1 MNRSIALLRN
11 TGCGLGLSGLGLCL
25 GSALSLYTR
34 SAAAQTAG
42 EAVVSW
48 NTERQTMRGFGASS
62 AFFGAR
68 ISNQDADWFFSKDTG
83 IGLSMLRMQIGLP
96 ADVRADGSEP
106 PNASP
111 VATAPELATAK
122 QAVARGAQVWAS
134 AWSPPPIWKTTNNKN
149 GSGTNFGWNNLQPTR
164 YQNYADYLA
173 NFVQSMASQGVPLI
187 AISPQNEPDYVAT
200 WDNAQWSGNDMFVF
214 IRDNLGPTFKTRGI
228 TASIVAPDSAVWG
241 AMPAYVDPLMADPIA
256 KGYVGVIATHP
267 YGGGDLNYSAP
278 RDNGKEF
285 WQTETSQEGNAADPG
300 MNSAIDML
308 LMLQDHLTVANMNAW
323 HYWALTIDQGSLN
336 DPQRMN
342 PALMQA
348 GVKYKRG
355 YALGNF
361 AKFVRPGFKRIEAT
375 RKPVGAVS
383 VTAFKDATHLAI
395 VAINAGSGPVA
406 QTFRVYG
413 RAVASM
419 TPWVTSDSFSLAA
432 RPAVAVSAGTFTYS
446 LPARSVTTFY
456 GDATPGGVDEPPPP
470 PPLPSGA
477 DGFVLEA
484 ENPNTFFDTTPGNTG
499 TPSCGTTAVDAE
511 PTLDWRGGTC
521 TVGWTAPTEWLQYD
535 FQLTNDDEYVVTLRV
550 ASLATDKYLHLEVD
564 GVDVSG
570 PVAGPGLGWQ
580 SFADAD
586 IPGVFLSAGA
596 HTARVVFDSGD
607 LNLNYLAF
615 ARVST
620 TPPPNQ
626 CQMSCDDG
634 NPCTTDSC
642 LPLTGCKFQNNTLA
656 CADDGNTC
664 TNDLCS
670 AGTCTHPANSSCAA
684 PPTVVSDGLVLEAEK
699 PSSFSDTSAGN
710 SGSASCGT
718 SDVDAEPTSDP
729 KGGTCN
735 VGWTAPTEW
744 LQYSLQLANDDEYVV
759 TLRLASLTTGKYLH
773 LELDGVDVSGPVAG
787 PGLGWQSFVDAA
799 IPGVFLSAGLHTLR
813 VVFETGDMNL
823 NYLSFARDSGTP
835 PTNQCQMSCDDNNPC
850 TTDSCDPLTGCKFQ
864 NNALACADDGNT
876 CTNDVCSA
884 GVCTHPNNT
893 AACASDGNTCT
904 NDVCSAGVCT
914 HPNNTA
920 ACADDGNSCTNDV
933 CSAGTCTHP
942 NNTAACADDGSTC
955 TNDVCS
961 AGTCTHPSN
970 NTCNTSTPC
979 SGLCTNPVIFTS
991 NNYNSGNLGT
1001 GAVCYQ
1007 TNASLNGGVCGNL
1020 ASGRK
1025 LTVNGVQMSCTSNWP
1040 TPLPAKRNG
1049 GYCVQTTA
1057 GNHAYAFFSTW

>member
-1 MNRSIALLRN
+1 MNRSAAWLGSTLRA
-11 TGCGLGLSGLGLCL
+11 GRPGSRSRRHLGWGLGISGFGVYLGL
-25 GSALSLYTR
+25 ALSLHTR
-34 SAAAQTAG
+34 AAAAQSAG
-42 EAVVSW
+42 DAVVSW

-62 AFFGAR
+62 AFFGAK
-68 ISNQDADWFFSKDTG
+68 ISDADADWFFSKDTG
-83 IGLSMLRMQIGLP
+83 IGLSMLRLQIGLP
-96 ADVRADGSEP
+96 SDVRADGSEP
-106 PNASP
+106 TNASP

-134 AWSPPPIWKTTNNKN
+134 AWSPPPIWKTTNNRN
-149 GSGTNFGWNNLQPTR
+149 GSGTNFGSNSLQPTR

-173 NFVQSMASQGVPLI
+173 NFAQSMASQGVPLI

-200 WDNAQWSGNDMFVF
+200 WDNAQWSGNDMFLF
-214 IRDNLGPTFKTRGI
+214 IRDNLGPTFKKRGI
-228 TASIVAPDSAVWG
+228 TASIVAPDSAAWG
-241 AMPAYVDPLMADPIA
+241 ALPGYIDPLMADSTA
-256 KGYVGVIATHP
+256 RGYIGVVATHP
-267 YGGGDLNYSAP
+267 YGGGDLSYSAAK
-278 RDNGKEF
+278 DNGKEF
-285 WQTETSQEGNAADPG
+285 WQTETSQEGNAPDPG

-323 HYWALTIDQGSLN
+323 HWWALTIDQNSLN

-342 PALMQA
+342 PALMQV
-348 GVKYKRG
+348 GVKFKRG

-395 VAINAGSGPVA
+395 VAINADASAVS
-406 QTFRVYG
+406 QTFRIYG

-419 TPWVTSDSFSLAA
+419 TPWITSDSLSLAA
-432 RPAVAVSAGTFTYS
+432 RPAITASGGTFTYT

-456 GDATPGGVDEPPPP
+456 GDATPGGVEEPPPDP
-470 PPLPSGA
+470 PPTSGL
-477 DGFVLEA
+477 DGFLLEA
-484 ENPNTFFDTTPGNTG
+484 EKPDTYFDTTTGNSG
-499 TPSCGTTAVDAE
+499 SASCGTTAVDAE
-511 PTLDWRGGTC
+511 PTLDPKGGTC
-521 TVGWTAPTEWLQYD
+521 DVGWTAPGEWLQYN
-535 FQLTNDDEYVVTLRV
+535 FQLSNADEYVVTLRL
-550 ASLATDKYLHLEVD
+550 ASAAAGKYLHLEID

-570 PVAGPGLGWQ
+570 PVAAPGLGWQ
-580 SFADAD
+580 SFADAP

-607 LNLNYLAF
+607 INLNYLVF
-615 ARVST
+615 ARVSG
-620 TPPPNQ
+620 TPPSNQ

-642 LPLTGCKFQNNTLA
+642 DDLTGCKFQNNTLA
-656 CADDGNTC
+656 CADDGNAC
-664 TNDLCS
+664 TNDVCS

-684 PPTVVSDGLVLEAEK
+684 PPTMVSDGLVLEAEK
-699 PSSFSDTSAGN
+699 PNSFSDTSAGN

-718 SDVDAEPTSDP
+718 SDLDAELTSDP
-729 KGGTCN
+729 KGGTCD

-744 LQYSLQLANDDEYVV
+744 LRYDLQLANDDEYVV
-759 TLRLASLTTGKYLH
+759 TLRLASAAPGKYLH
-773 LELDGVDVSGPVAG
+773 LEVDGADVSGPVAG
-787 PGLGWQSFVDAA
+787 PALGWQSFVDAA
-799 IPGVFLSAGLHTLR
+799 VPGVFLSAGLHTLR
-813 VVFETGDMNL
+813 VIFETGDMNL
-823 NYLSFARDSGTP
+823 NYLSFARVTGPP
-835 PTNQCQMSCDDNNPC
+835 PTNPCQMSCDDSNPC

-864 NNALACADDGNT
+864 NNALPCTDDGNTCTNDVCAAGVCTHPNNTASCADDGNT
-876 CTNDVCSA
+876 CTNDVCAA

-893 AACASDGNTCT
+893 AS
-904 NDVCSAGVCT
+904 
-914 HPNNTA
+914 
-920 ACADDGNSCTNDV
+920 
-933 CSAGTCTHP
+933 
-942 NNTAACADDGSTC
+942 CADDGSTC
-955 TNDVCS
+955 TNDVCA
-961 AGTCTHPSN
+961 AGACTHPSN
-970 NTCNTSTPC
+970 NTCSTGTTPC

-1007 TNASLNGGVCGNL
+1007 TSASLNGGVCGNM

-1057 GNHAYAFFSTW
+1057 GNFAYAYFSTW